1 MFTNVS
7 EVLGVSA
14 TGVSVVGAEATSAFL
29 SIVSERTVIQC
40 MDVHA
45 FYTQTL
51 NLRSKSI
58 AEDFVEIILLLRSKS
73 IAEDFV
79 EIILLIILS
88 EQIFQF
94 CILTIILNFTHKKWL
109 WGISVIDITAFFLFY
124 EFLTNLTPL
133 TSGRYVKFDK
143 LIKQKKAVNLLLGYP
158 RFIFLRR

>member
-51 NLRSKSI
+51 N
-58 AEDFVEIILLLRSKS
+58 LRSKS